1 MKRSRVKKVAAP
13 PPSSFCYSSSSS
25 SSSCNEKERRE
36 QPRKGNDVYDGA
48 TADGRNSDATEGLGH
63 YSNIIFW
70 QKEARHMSNVAV
82 TVCEER
88 RANGKEGLLLAAAET
103 PVIYASFC
111 GRVRF

>member
-1 MKRSRVKKVAAP
+1 MELNEKKPREKSRRP
-13 PPSSFCYSSSSS
+13 FPSSSFCSSSSSSS

-36 QPRKGNDVYDGA
+36 QPRKGNDDDDGGG
-48 TADGRNSDATEGLGH
+48 GRNSDATEGLGH

-88 RANGKEGLLLAAAET
+88 RANGKEGLLL
-103 PVIYASFC
+103 
-111 GRVRF
+111 R